1 MKAPHLITFSLAAA
15 ASLLGVGCASSADT
29 SHTNRNR
36 GAVGGAAAG
45 AVIGGL
51 IGANSSKV
59 STEGGAA
66 IGAIA
71 GGLAGGAVGDSK
83 DRRNENR
90 NSAPIYSSTNN
101 GYTVQTVP
109 LAPVSEPQET
119 MTPQPTRDAVWI
131 RGHYAWTGNAY
142 QWQPGRWE
150 VPPSGSRV
158 WVPASWQPTNGGYVY
173 THGHWQ

>member
-66 IGAIA
+66 IGAVAGGIA
-71 GGLAGGAVGDSK
+71 GGAIGDSK
-83 DRRNENR
+83 DRRYENR
-90 NSAPIYSSTNN
+90 TSAPVYSSNT

-119 MTPQPTRDAVWI
+119 MTPQPSRDAVWI

-150 VPPSGSRV
+150 VPPRGARV
-158 WVPASWQPTNGGYVY
+158 YVPASWQPANGGYVY
-173 THGHWQ
+173 SPGHWQ